1 MEYSEASAY
10 VYAKTSGMLRKT
22 FVGKRSERLFSAQS
36 LSSLWDVIFASPAP
50 SVPEVL
56 LADKIEREALKRF
69 IGQYIKLLDSY
80 SKPSPLSVELLR
92 RYEIENLKSL
102 ASTQSQGQE
111 AEEPLRIGAYGVFN
125 YKAWPNVKLFTKGSE
140 YDWYDIV
147 PAFDALADYS
157 FRLDLQRLHIIWRA
171 ANLSVDDAGKA
182 VASYIQN
189 HYSLKNMLWVLR
201 LRVYYNM
208 ETKDILPHL
217 FYAEVSA
224 GKTDPFCAYAFDVL
238 DRPLDSYEAWKD
250 WKFSRFLNGY
260 EEGVPWKINPMWI
273 EQKIRIER
281 ADAALRIFHR
291 YPMTD
296 ANLTMFFMIKLQE
309 LNCIRAAAE
318 CIRLEA
324 DTKDAMY
331 AAGIAGG
338 AGKGVF

>member
-1 MEYSEASAY
+1 M
-10 VYAKTSGMLRKT
+10 
-22 FVGKRSERLFSAQS
+22 
-36 LSSLWDVIFASPAP
+36 
-50 SVPEVL
+50 
-56 LADKIEREALKRF
+56 
-69 IGQYIKLLDSY
+69 
-80 SKPSPLSVELLR
+80 
-92 RYEIENLKSL
+92 
-102 ASTQSQGQE
+102 
-111 AEEPLRIGAYGVFN
+111 
-125 YKAWPNVKLFTKGSE
+125 
-140 YDWYDIV
+140 
-147 PAFDALADYS
+147 
-157 FRLDLQRLHIIWRA
+157 
-171 ANLSVDDAGKA
+171 
-182 VASYIQN
+182 
-189 HYSLKNMLWVLR
+189 
-201 LRVYYNM
+201 
-208 ETKDILPHL
+208 
-217 FYAEVSA
+217 
-224 GKTDPFCAYAFDVL
+224 L

-281 ADAALRIFHR
+281 ADAAFRIFHQ